1 MRVRESGPCE
11 NVRQE
16 PVSGAK
22 DEVAA
27 TEIDSNRQ
35 RLRNVNV
42 SGNMH
47 VNGNVKGIL
56 KGGLE

>member
-1 MRVRESGPCE
+1 M
-11 NVRQE
+11 RQE

-27 TEIDSNRQ
+27 TEIDSNRH

-47 VNGNVKGIL
+47 VNGNVKGHL